1 MAHMIRVGILLCL
14 SITSVWAQNFKSSV
28 LSATTARQIG
38 PAVMSGRIT
47 AIEGNPEDPNL
58 LYIGTSAG
66 GIWKTY
72 TGGTL
77 FKPVFDKHTQSI
89 GALALDPNHPDTLW
103 AGTGES
109 NMRNS
114 VSVGDGIYR
123 STDAGENWVKAGLEK
138 SEHISKIIVHPKNP
152 STLYVAVPGALWSD
166 SEDRGLY
173 KTTDFGK
180 TWQRIL
186 YNNPKTGCADVIMD
200 PRNPDVLYASMWE
213 FRRTPWSFTSGG
225 AGSGLYKS
233 IDGGSTWKQIQQ
245 GFVPGILGRI
255 CLALAP
261 SAPDHVYA
269 IAEGKETYLYSSVD
283 GGDNWK
289 KESAIANVTAR
300 PFYFSVIQVDPIDS
314 MRVYRPAFNLSVSDD
329 GGKSFYDA
337 SMQGGWVHP
346 DHHALWINPQNTK
359 HMFLGTDGGVYVSF
373 DRGINLLFL
382 SNLPVSQ
389 FYHVSYDLQTPYN
402 VYGGLQDNGSWMGP
416 SESEGGID
424 NSDWVNL
431 FGGDGFW
438 VQPDLT
444 NPDIVYCEYQG
455 GNMVRVHTKT
465 RDVQSIKPEAAFGE
479 PKLRFN
485 WNTPLLS
492 PSSRPHILYCAA
504 QYVYRSSDKGYSW
517 QKISP
522 DLTTNDTI
530 KQKQEESGGLSVDN
544 SSAENHCTVFTISES
559 TLDSNLVW
567 AGTDDGNLQV
577 TTDGGKSWTNTVRN
591 IQGLP
596 ACTWVSSIMPSQHV
610 RNRVYASFDGHA
622 TGDLQSYVFVSED
635 LGATWSRITQGDIN
649 SFVHKVIED
658 PVNPNLLF
666 AGTEMGLFM
675 SIDRGQNWVQHK
687 YGVPNT
693 PVRDLAIH
701 PLTHDLIMGTHGR
714 GIIILDDLSPFRA
727 LTEDLLKQDLV
738 ALPARKTYVDPSP
751 LGAGFPSAGGFTG
764 PNPDNGARIWYY
776 LKDRVSSGDVT
787 ITLSNTAGVEIASI
801 PGTKRKGI
809 NMISWNMRGKPPRV
823 AAGAKADFSGFFG
836 PVVPPGKYLIT
847 IATPAGN
854 LTDTLELFLPTD
866 KGHTHVDMQ
875 EQVQLVQRIFTLQED
890 MAYLSFIIRQHR
902 AKVETMIGK
911 SGISSGELRKLKAFY
926 SEMESVHQLLS
937 ASKETTAITG
947 EEKIREKLSSLY
959 MSVSGYAG
967 RPTES
972 QFQRFDALNAEY
984 QKALQS
990 YRDTFDAQQKSISGL
1005 LKKFATEELKEAS
1018 RVEFDAIK

>member
-1 MAHMIRVGILLCL
+1 MTRVGVMLCL
-14 SITSVWAQNFKSSV
+14 CISSIWAQNFKSSTI
-28 LSATTARQIG
+28 SATTARQIG

-47 AIEGNPEDPNL
+47 AIEGNPQDPNI
-58 LYIGTSAG
+58 LYIGTAAG
-66 GIWKTY
+66 GIWKSY

-77 FKPVFDKHTQSI
+77 FKPVFDKHAQSI
-89 GALALDPNHPDTLW
+89 GALALDPQHPDTLW

-123 STDAGENWVKAGLEK
+123 STDAGENWVKTGLEK
-138 SEHISKIIVHPKNP
+138 SEHISKIIVHPKDP
-152 STLYVAVPGALWSD
+152 ATVYAAVPGALWSD
-166 SEDRGLY
+166 SEERGLF

-180 TWQRIL
+180 TWERIL
-186 YNNPKTGCADVIMD
+186 YHNPRSGCADVIMD

-225 AGSGLYKS
+225 EGSGLYKS
-233 IDGGSTWKQIQQ
+233 NDGGKTWKQIQK

-269 IAEGKETYLYSSVD
+269 IAEGKETFLYSSID
-283 GGDNWK
+283 AGENWT

-346 DHHALWINPQNTK
+346 DHHALWINPQNNK

-373 DRGINLLFL
+373 DRGINWLFL

-424 NSDWVNL
+424 NSDWENL

-444 NPDIVYCEYQG
+444 NPDIVFCEYQG
-455 GNMVRVHTKT
+455 GNMVRVNVKTKDT
-465 RDVQSIKPEAAFGE
+465 QSIKPEAASGE

-485 WNTPLLS
+485 WNTPLLTA
-492 PSSRPHILYCAA
+492 PGRPHILYTGA
-504 QYVYRSSDKGYSW
+504 QYVYRSSNKGYSW
-517 QKISP
+517 EKISP
-522 DLTTNDTI
+522 DLTTNDPA

-544 SSAENHCTVFTISES
+544 SSAENHCTVFTIAES
-559 TLDSNLVW
+559 VLDSNLVW

-577 TTDGGKSWTNTVRN
+577 TTDGGKRWTNVVNN
-591 IQGLP
+591 IQDLP
-596 ACTWVSSIMPSQHV
+596 KNTWVSSIMPSQHV
-610 RNRVYASFDGHA
+610 RNRVYVSFDGHA
-622 TGDLQSYVFVSED
+622 TGDLASYLFVSED
-635 LGATWSRITQGDIN
+635 LGASWARITKGDIN
-649 SFVHKVIED
+649 SFAHKIIED

-687 YGVPNT
+687 YGVPPT
-693 PVRDLAIH
+693 PVRDLGIH
-701 PLTHDLIMGTHGR
+701 PVTHDLIIASHGR
-714 GIIILDDLSPFRA
+714 GIMILDDLSPFRSLDESMLNA
-727 LTEDLLKQDLV
+727 PVTM
-738 ALPARKTYVDPSP
+738 LPARKAIVDPSP
-751 LGAGFPSAGGFTG
+751 FGAGFPAAGGFTG
-764 PNPDNGARIWYY
+764 PNPDKGARIWYY
-776 LKDRVSSGDVT
+776 LKDRVQTGDVT
-787 ITLSNTAGVEIASI
+787 IRILNTAGEEITSI
-801 PGTKRKGI
+801 PGTKRKGV

-836 PVVPPGKYLIT
+836 PVVPPGNYIVELN
-847 IATPAGN
+847 TPVGN
-854 LTDTLELFLPTD
+854 LKDTLPLFPPAY
-866 KGHTHVDMQ
+866 KGHSFEDMQ
-875 EQVQLVQRIFTLQED
+875 TQVRLVQDIFRFQED
-890 MAYLSFIIRQHR
+890 MAYLSYRIRQHR
-902 AKVETMIGK
+902 EKVQNVMGK
-911 SGISSGELRKLKAFY
+911 TGISDSDKRLLTSFDR
-926 SEMESVHQLLS
+926 EMESIHQLLS

-947 EEKIREKLSSLY
+947 EEKIREQLSSLY
-959 MSVSGYAG
+959 LAVSGYAG
-967 RPTES
+967 KPTES
-972 QFQRFDALNAEY
+972 QFKRFTALQAEY
-984 QKALQS
+984 QKAVDRYASAMDKNQS
-990 YRDTFDAQQKSISGL
+990 KVSNV
-1005 LKKFATEELKEAS
+1005 LKKYKSEVLQEIS
-1018 RVEFDAIK
+1018 RVDFDAIK